1 MSRSKTNGFTLVETA
16 IVLVIIGL
24 FLGGILKGHELMA
37 NARVREMIS
46 RQDGIKAAFLGFEE
60 RFRAMPGDYARA
72 TTYIAG
78 TTQNGNGNGQIEAIS
93 TPIESILVWEHLS
106 RAGFLTGTYTY
117 GATESALTSPVNRYG
132 VYQQI
137 VNDGLY
143 GAGTTATPTPL
154 RHNIKTGSQMPVEIV
169 AEIDRKID
177 DGAPFTGGFQ
187 FSSYRGNGAANPAMT
202 GTNSC
207 ITGVGT
213 TAAWA
218 TTSGQTNCGG
228 ASLL

>member
-1 MSRSKTNGFTLVETA
+1 MSRSKPTGFTLVETA

-24 FLGGILKGHELMA
+24 LLGGILKGHELITS
-37 NARVREMIS
+37 ARVRELIS

-72 TTYIAG
+72 TTNIAG
-78 TTQNGNGNGQIEAIS
+78 TTQNGNGNRQIEDSS

-117 GATESALTSPVNRYG
+117 GATESALTSPGNRYG

-143 GAGTTATPTPL
+143 GAGTTAAPSAL

-169 AEIDRKID
+169 AEMDRKMD
-177 DGAPFTGGFQ
+177 DGTPFTGGFQ

-202 GTNSC
+202 GINSC
-207 ITGVGT
+207 IAGAGS
-213 TAAWA
+213 TATWA
-218 TTSGQTNCGG
+218 VTSGQANCGG

>member
-1 MSRSKTNGFTLVETA
+1 M
-16 IVLVIIGL
+16 LVIIGL
-24 FLGGILKGHELMA
+24 FLGGILKAVELIT
-37 NARVREMIS
+37 NARVRELIS
-46 RQDGIKAAFLGFEE
+46 RQDGIKVAFLGFEQ
-60 RFRAMPGDYARA
+60 RFRAIPGDYARA
-72 TTYIAG
+72 TTNIAG
-78 TTQNGNGNGQIEAIS
+78 TTQNGNGNGQIEDTT

-106 RAGFLTGTYTY
+106 RAGFLASTYTY
-117 GATESALTSPVNRYG
+117 SATESALTSPDNRNG

-137 VNDGLY
+137 VYDGLY
-143 GAGTTATPTPL
+143 GAGTTALPSPL
-154 RHNIKTGSQMPVEIV
+154 RHNIKSGSQVPVAIV
-169 AEIDRKID
+169 AEVDRKID

-207 ITGVGT
+207 ITGAGV

-218 TTSGQTNCGG
+218 ATSDQTNCGG

>member
-1 MSRSKTNGFTLVETA
+1 MSRSKSSGFTLVEIA

-24 FLGGILKGHELMA
+24 LLGGILKAAELIT
-37 NARVREMIS
+37 NARVREFIS
-46 RQDGIKAAFLGFEE
+46 QQEGIKVAFRAFED

-72 TTYIAG
+72 TTNIAG
-78 TTQNGNGNGQIEAIS
+78 STQNGNGNGQIEGSS

-117 GATESALTSPVNRYG
+117 SVTESALTSPDNRNG

-137 VNDGLY
+137 VYDGLY
-143 GAGTTATPTPL
+143 GAGTTAAPALL
-154 RHNIKTGSQMPVEIV
+154 RHNIKSGSQVPVAIV

-177 DGAPFTGGFQ
+177 DSAPNSGGFQ
-187 FSSYRGNGAANPAMT
+187 FSSYRGNGAANPATT
-202 GTNSC
+202 GINSC
-207 ITGVGT
+207 IAGAGP
-213 TAAWA
+213 TATWA
-218 TTSGQTNCGG
+218 VTSGQANCGG

>member
-1 MSRSKTNGFTLVETA
+1 MSRSKANGFTLVETA

-24 FLGGILKGHELMA
+24 LLGGILKAVELIT
-37 NARVREMIS
+37 NARVRELIS
-46 RQDGIKAAFLGFEE
+46 RQDGIKVAFLGFEE

-78 TTQNGNGNGQIEAIS
+78 TTQNGNGNGQIEGIS

-106 RAGFLTGTYTY
+106 RAGFLTGTYIY
-117 GATESALTSPVNRYG
+117 SATESALTSPDNRYG

-137 VNDGLY
+137 VYDGLY
-143 GAGTTATPTPL
+143 GVGTTAAPSPL
-154 RHNIKTGSQMPVEIV
+154 RHNIKSGSQMPVEMI
-169 AEIDRKID
+169 AEMDRKVD
-177 DGAPFTGGFQ
+177 DGAPFAGEFQ
-187 FSSYRGNGAANPAMT
+187 FSSYRGNGVANPAMT

>member
-24 FLGGILKGHELMA
+24 FLGGILKAHELIV
-37 NARVREMIS
+37 NPRVRALIS
-46 RQDGIKAAFLGFEE
+46 QQDGIKVAFFGFIE

-78 TTQNGNGNGQIEAIS
+78 TTQNGNGNGQIEGIS

-106 RAGFLTGTYTY
+106 RAGFLTSTYTY
-117 GATESALTSPVNRYG
+117 SATESALTSPDNRYG

-137 VNDGLY
+137 MYDGLY
-143 GAGTTATPTPL
+143 GAGTTAAPSPL
-154 RHNIKTGSQMPVEIV
+154 GHNIKSGSQVPVEIV
-169 AEIDRKID
+169 AEMDRKLD
-177 DGAPFTGGFQ
+177 DGAPFTGRFQ
-187 FSSYRGNGAANPAMT
+187 FSSYQGNGAGNPAMT

-207 ITGVGT
+207 INGVGT
-213 TAAWA
+213 TAA
-218 TTSGQTNCGG
+218 
-228 ASLL
+228 